1 MTIEV
6 NLPSALEAFV
16 KGRVADGVYSS
27 EAEVIHDAVRRLAGG
42 EFDDTEL
49 RWLRDAVRDGL
60 ESPLDGEWNPDEIW
74 ADAMALLEAKVG
86 KAA

>member
-16 KGRVADGVYSS
+16 KGRVADGVYAS

-42 EFDDTEL
+42 EFDDIEL
-49 RWLRDAVRDGL
+49 RWLREAVREGL

-74 ADAMALLEAKVG
+74 ADAMTPLESKVNE
-86 KAA
+86 AA

>member
-16 KGRVADGVYSS
+16 KGRVADGVYAS

-42 EFDDTEL
+42 EFDAEETAYL
-49 RWLRDAVRDGL
+49 RKAWQEGL
-60 ESPLDGEWNPDEIW
+60 ESPLDGEFSAVEIW
-74 ADAMALLEAKVG
+74 SDVEAML
-86 KAA
+86 AARKTRAA